1 MYGTVANIRGKAGQG
16 QALIDNRERWNR
28 ERKPRISG
36 AMQWYIFRLDRD
48 PQDMI
53 LVAVFESKESYE
65 ANASDPEQ
73 DRWYQE
79 LRSHLEADPHW
90 NDGEIFSA

>member
-1 MYGTVANIRGKAGQG
+1 MQG
-16 QALIDNRERWNR
+16 
-28 ERKPRISG
+28 
-36 AMQWYIFRLDRD
+36 YIFRLDRD

-79 LRSHLEADPHW
+79 LRSHLESEPQW